1 MHYLRELLKA
11 FGVKHPDTFVYFG
24 TLDENTDMEIRHS
37 LVRIVNH
44 TTKSSVIIL
53 KPSSGTGI
61 YSFVNQM
68 LDQIRHATEEGH
80 GESLRFLTKDGF
92 GAYRESPNDDI
103 YDMLWIKNTT
113 KDDLF
118 NRYFS
123 PSQLVIDTKASLV
136 KRYQLDKPGTIG
148 VYYRGTDSYLNRA
161 VPEVDAFFAAIDKLP
176 SEARLFVQTD
186 SRPISELFRGRY
198 KERVVVIHELPMS
211 DGKLGVH
218 HKKIVGR
225 AGHTVIF
232 DAALRIL
239 SECEHLVMSGRSNC
253 TDYIR
258 RLRGHKPST
267 YEIMGVE
274 KS

>member
-11 FGVKHPDTFVYFG
+11 FGVKHPDTFAYFG

-37 LVRIVNH
+37 LVRIVYH
-44 TTKSSVIIL
+44 TGKSSAIIL
-53 KPSSGTGI
+53 KPSSKTGV
-61 YSFVNQM
+61 YSFVSQM
-68 LDQIRHATEEGH
+68 LDELKRTVDNGH
-80 GESLRFLTKDGF
+80 GDSLRLFTKDGF

-123 PSQLVIDTKASLV
+123 PSQLVIGTKASLV
-136 KRYQLDKPGTIG
+136 NRYQLGKPGTIG
-148 VYYRGTDSYLNRA
+148 VYYRGTDSYMNRA
-161 VPEVDAFFAAIDKLP
+161 VPEVDAFFAVIDKLP
-176 SEARLFVQTD
+176 NESQILVQTD
-186 SRPISELFRGRY
+186 SRPISELFQGRY
-198 KERVVVIHELPMS
+198 KERVIVIHELPMA
-211 DGKLGVH
+211 DGKMAVH